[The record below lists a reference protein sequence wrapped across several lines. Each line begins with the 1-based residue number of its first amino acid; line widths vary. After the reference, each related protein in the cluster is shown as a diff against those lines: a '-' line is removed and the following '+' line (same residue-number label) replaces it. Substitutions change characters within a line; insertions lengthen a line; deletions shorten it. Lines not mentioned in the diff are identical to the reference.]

1 MLSVMDLN
9 LHLNRNR
16 HVFRFWKYVFAFENA
31 IISVVQTGVRY
42 ASLSVIFNSMKSLG
56 IKLINY
62 FFLLLSTFLMLSFFN
77 ILFVS
82 SMYL

>member
-31 IISVVQTGVRY
+31 IISVVQTGVKY
-42 ASLSVIFNSMKSLG
+42 ESLGVIFIIYFFCLS
-56 IKLINY
+56 IKL
-62 FFLLLSTFLMLSFFN
+62 LSNLSRYT
-77 ILFVS
+77 LPMHLS
-82 SMYL
+82 LDAK